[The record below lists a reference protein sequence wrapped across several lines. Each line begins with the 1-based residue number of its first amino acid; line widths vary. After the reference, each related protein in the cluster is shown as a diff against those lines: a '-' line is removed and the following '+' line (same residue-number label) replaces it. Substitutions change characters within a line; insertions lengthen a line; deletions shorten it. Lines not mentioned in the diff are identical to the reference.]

1 MEKILVVEDERPILM
16 GIKDNLEMDG
26 YTVFTAR
33 DGKRGLTLARQKA
46 PDLIILD
53 IMLPKMNGFEVCKR
67 LRKEKNPARIIILS
81 AKREETDK
89 VRGLDLGADDYITKP
104 FGVQEFLARVKAVL
118 RREVEPESELKS
130 YKFGNVRV
138 DFERMEVVKGKKKIE
153 LTTRE
158 FHILRVFI
166 ERRGKVVTREA
177 LLKAV
182 WGYDVA
188 PPTRTVDN
196 HIVKLR
202 KALEEDATDPR
213 YIISVRSVGYK
224 FKG

>member
-16 GIKDNLEMDG
+16 GIKDNLEMEG

-33 DGKRGLTLARQKA
+33 DGKRGLTLAQQKA

-130 YKFGNVRV
+130 DKFGNVRV
-138 DFERMEVVKGKKKIE
+138 DFERMEIVKGRKKIE

-158 FHILRVFI
+158 FHILKVFI
-166 ERRGKVVTREA
+166 ERRGKVVTRKD
-177 LLKAV
+177 LLEAV

-188 PPTRTVDN
+188 PTTRTVDN

-202 KALEEDATDPR
+202 KALEDDPADPR

-224 FKG
+224 FNG